1 MKKRSISKKLLG
13 IVLSLLMVLVLA
25 ACGGGSASSSASKEE
40 AEPEVT
46 ESSAP
51 AEEEEAEAAEEPEA
65 EPAEEEAEEPAEA
78 GAEDPNAADYEYLV
92 PAGEAYDLAQYY
104 KDAEF
109 DDCHS
114 TYTGMGGVVN
124 VPDDPTT
131 PIPKANEPYTI
142 GFSVYYTVDEV
153 GAMILDNM
161 KKYAQEA
168 GVELL
173 VNDANYDQNLQNQA
187 VEQWIV
193 EGVDGVIIAPCDF
206 YGVQG
211 ALDACTEA
219 GIPAVTL
226 NPALEGSATA
236 GVLGECVEQGRM
248 AGELLLDELL
258 AKGSDM
264 KGIITISTLN
274 FVHPNAATREKGFRD
289 AFADYPDIEFKQLTG
304 VSPEDHYTLF
314 EGALTEYGD
323 ELLGAFGLYS
333 SATIGV
339 MNAAQAAGSDVP
351 ITSIDND
358 KVILEG
364 INDGKLLGSACYSST
379 APAFWCMSAMV
390 NLLNGVEVPCIYWY
404 ANMKVTK
411 DNVAEAFEHYHGQT
425 LDDYLA
431 GN

>member
-1 MKKRSISKKLLG
+1 MKKLLALALSAML
-13 IVLSLLMVLVLA
+13 VLSLT
-25 ACGGGSASSSASKEE
+25 ACGGGSSSASKEE

-46 ESSAP
+46 ESSAVSEAEEAEEEP
-51 AEEEEAEAAEEPEA
+51 VEEEEEAEAE
-65 EPAEEEAEEPAEA
+65 EPAEEEAEEPAA
-78 GAEDPNAADYEYLV
+78 AEDPNAADYEYEV

-114 TYTGMGGVVN
+114 TYTGMGGVVK

-131 PIPKANEPYTI
+131 SIPKANEAYKV

-161 KKYAQEA
+161 KKFAEEA

-193 EGVDGVIIAPCDF
+193 EGVDGIIIAPCDF

-211 ALDACTEA
+211 ALDACAEA

-248 AGELLLDELL
+248 AGELLVDELL

-289 AFADYPDIEFKQLTG
+289 AFADYPDIEFKQLAG

-339 MNAAQAAGSDVP
+339 MNAAEAAGSDVP

-390 NLLNGVEVPCIYWY
+390 NILNGVEVPSIYWY

-425 LDDYLA
+425 LEEYLA
-431 GN
+431 GA